1 MRSRDGRPRVALL
14 IDHPQRDLPG
24 MVLTALELCR
34 RGMVCHLVPLN
45 LQERELLALAPDFVL
60 INYLRLGN
68 ERFVR
73 LLLGTGIQVG
83 LLDTEGAVWADCG
96 AYTELLW
103 QDPDLLRAVRPACMW
118 GPRMADCLVA
128 GGFLDPS
135 QIVVTGCPRFDLY
148 HPHWES
154 ILREPSVGA
163 RPRILINTNFS
174 GVNPR
179 FATIDQNRRQFAES
193 FGWSEARIAGHLE
206 AERQGIAGMIEL
218 ARRLAGDFPALEVQ
232 VRPHP
237 FEHVAHY
244 EEALRDLPG
253 IRIGNERPVQ
263 TDIFQAAV
271 VVQRSC
277 STAIEAAMAGVPTV
291 SPRWVE
297 TPVEIPIAEA
307 VSVPC
312 ESYAT
317 LRDAVCQALAGTGGQ
332 PPAVQHAREAVMRDY
347 FHRLD
352 GRSHARVA
360 DAVMRELGT
369 GSKTSVSACRRALY
383 RLDDPESTLVAEA
396 GARVRRMLGLSPYWC
411 FRGGRSAPPAWW
423 TTGAKAYTTADVSR
437 LAERVLLATGDRHGS
452 SAEMRVVSAQSAG
465 EYVCRFEG
473 YSQVLAPSGTR
484 PAISRLASAAVAEV
498 L

>member
-1 MRSRDGRPRVALL
+1 MMGRDGLPRVAL
-14 IDHPQRDLPG
+14 IVDHPQRDLPG
-24 MVLTALELCR
+24 MVLTALELGR
-34 RGMVCHLVPLN
+34 RGVVCHLVPLN

-68 ERFVR
+68 ERVIR
-73 LLLGTGIQVG
+73 VLLSAGIRVG
-83 LLDTEGAVWADCG
+83 LLDTEGAIWSDCG

-103 QDPDLLRAVRPACMW
+103 QDPDLLRAIHPACMW

-148 HPHWES
+148 HPDWANV
-154 ILREPSVGA
+154 LREPSAVV

-179 FATIDQNRRQFAES
+179 FATVDQNRRQFAES

-237 FEHVAHY
+237 FEDVTHY
-244 EEALRDLPG
+244 EEALKDLPG

-312 ESYAT
+312 DSYAT
-317 LRDAVCQALAGTGGQ
+317 LRDAVEQALAGAGG
-332 PPAVQHAREAVMRDY
+332 PPPSVQHAREAVMRDY

-352 GRSHARVA
+352 GRSHVRVA
-360 DAVMRELGT
+360 DAVMRELAK
-369 GSKTSVSACRRALY
+369 GSGTSVSACRRALY
-383 RLDDPESTLVAEA
+383 CVDNPESSLIAEA

-411 FRGGRSAPPAWW
+411 FRERRSVPPAWW
-423 TTGAKAYTTADVSR
+423 TTGAKAYSAADVSR
-437 LAERVLLATGDRHGS
+437 LAERVLLATGDRHGPS
-452 SAEMRVVSAQSAG
+452 MKPRMMSAQSSG

-473 YSQVLAPSGTR
+473 YSQVLAPSRTR
-484 PAISRLASAAVAEV
+484 SAISRLTSAAVA
-498 L
+498 

>member
-1 MRSRDGRPRVALL
+1 MRGRRDGLPRVALL
-14 IDHPQRDLPG
+14 VDHPQRDLPG

-34 RGMVCHLVPLN
+34 RGVVCHLVPLN

-68 ERFVR
+68 ERVIR
-73 LLLGTGIQVG
+73 LLLSTGIRVG
-83 LLDTEGAVWADCG
+83 LLDTEGAIWSDCG

-118 GPRMADCLVA
+118 GPRMADCLVD
-128 GGFLDPS
+128 GGFLERS

-148 HPHWES
+148 HPQCES
-154 ILREPSVGA
+154 ILRESSAAA
-163 RPRILINTNFS
+163 RRRILINTNFS

-179 FATIDQNRRQFAES
+179 FATVDQNRRQFAES
-193 FGWSEARIAGHLE
+193 FGWSEERIARHLE

-218 ARRLAGDFPALEVQ
+218 ARRLARDFPAVEVQ
-232 VRPHP
+232 IRPHP
-237 FEHVAHY
+237 FENVKHY
-244 EEALRDLPG
+244 EAALRDVPG
-253 IRIGNERPVQ
+253 IRIGNEHPVQ

-277 STAIEAAMAGVPTV
+277 STAIEAAMAGLPTV
-291 SPRWVE
+291 SPRWVA

-307 VSVPC
+307 VSLPC
-312 ESYAT
+312 DSYAT
-317 LRDAVCQALAGTGGQ
+317 LRDAVDQALAGAGGQ

-352 GRSHARVA
+352 GCSHARVA

-369 GSKTSVSACRRALY
+369 GSSASVSACRRALY
-383 RLDDPESTLVAEA
+383 RLDNPDSTLIAEA

-411 FRGGRSAPPAWW
+411 FREGRSVPPAWW
-423 TTGAKAYTTADVSR
+423 TTGAKAYSTADVSHF
-437 LAERVLLATGDRHGS
+437 AKRVLLATGDRHGS
-452 SAEMRVVSAQSAG
+452 SADMQVVSAQSAR

-473 YSQVLAPSGTR
+473 YSQVLAPSGAG
-484 PAISRLASAAVAEV
+484 PAIGRLASAAVA
-498 L
+498 